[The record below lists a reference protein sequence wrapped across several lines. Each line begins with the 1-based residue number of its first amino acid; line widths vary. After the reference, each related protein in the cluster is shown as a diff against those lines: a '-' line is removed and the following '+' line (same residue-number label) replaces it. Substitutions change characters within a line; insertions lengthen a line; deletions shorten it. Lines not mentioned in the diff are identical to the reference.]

1 MSKKVHLKPD
11 ELTLDGLPPIGDA
24 AALVW
29 HEVNFHGGHG
39 IPPNVLLV
47 SFKGDFADKAASV
60 PCEQCDAEGR
70 TPGDRLASLREFRER
85 NRVGV
90 GRVGGGA
97 A

>member
-11 ELTLDGLPPIGDA
+11 ELTLDGLPPIGDEA
-24 AALVW
+24 ARVW

-47 SFKGDFADKAASV
+47 SFKDDFADKAASV

-70 TPGDRLASLREFRER
+70 TPEDRLASLREFRER

-90 GRVGGGA
+90 TR
-97 A
+97 